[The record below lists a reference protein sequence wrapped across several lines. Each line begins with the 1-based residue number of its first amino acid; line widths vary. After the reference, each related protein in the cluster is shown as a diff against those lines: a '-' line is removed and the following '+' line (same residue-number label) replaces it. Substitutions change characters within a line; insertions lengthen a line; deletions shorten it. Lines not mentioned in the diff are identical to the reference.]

1 MDSMDPSLPT
11 ERTAAAYWKAVA
23 TITSDRRRALGDLE
37 RFFAAGTVPES
48 LDGFHRG
55 RLIATTLGHGLDFVW
70 ESLAR
75 LWMPW
80 KGKTFDDGTNSGWN
94 VFASGGR
101 FVARL
106 IWPRYRGIEPFS
118 PGLDTAFRFVTS
130 AGSSATVQGSSVLRI
145 DYDLQDNPE
154 WPIRRVLDELVR
166 VDEGLFLGQALFRL
180 GAQWRRAA
188 WFSLE
193 A

>member
-1 MDSMDPSLPT
+1 MGTSPDI
-11 ERTAAAYWKAVA
+11 ERTALAYWKTVAAVA
-23 TITSDRRRALGDLE
+23 TDRGEALGDLE
-37 RFFAAGTVPES
+37 RFFANGAVPES
-48 LDGFHRG
+48 LNGFHRG
-55 RLIATTLGHGLDFVW
+55 RLVATTVSRGVDWVF

-80 KGKTFDDGTNSGWN
+80 KGKTFDAATSSGAN
-94 VFASGGR
+94 VFTSSGR

-106 IWPRYRGIEPFS
+106 MWPSYQGIEPFT
-118 PGLDTAFRFVTS
+118 PGLDAAFRFTTS
-130 AGSSATVQGSSVLRI
+130 QGSSATMDGVSVLRI
-145 DYDLQDNPE
+145 DYDLPDNPR

-166 VDEGLFLGQALFRL
+166 VDEGLFLGQALLRFR
-180 GAQWRRAA
+180 GRWRRAA

>member
-1 MDSMDPSLPT
+1 MHDPRASEFSAT
-11 ERTAAAYWKAVA
+11 AYWKAVA
-23 TITSDRRRALGDLE
+23 TLAVDRRRALADIE
-37 RFFAAGTVPES
+37 RFFATGTVPGG

-55 RLIATTLGHGLDFVW
+55 RLVATTLGYGLDFLPETV
-70 ESLAR
+70 AR

-80 KGKTFDDGTNSGWN
+80 KGKTFDPAKAEGQN
-94 VFASGGR
+94 VFSAKGR

-106 IWPRYRGIEPFS
+106 LWPRYRGLARFG
-118 PGLDTAFRFVTS
+118 PGLDTAFRFLTS
-130 AGSSATVQGSSVLRI
+130 AGESAAQKDLQVMRI
-145 DYDLQDNPE
+145 DYDLPDNPA

-166 VDEGLFLGQALFRL
+166 VDEGLYLGRALLRL
-180 GAQWRRAA
+180 GGRWRRAA

>member
-1 MDSMDPSLPT
+1 MKESRASELS
-11 ERTAAAYWKAVA
+11 AAAYWKAVA
-23 TITSDRRRALGDLE
+23 TLSVDRRQALSDIE
-37 RFFAAGTVPES
+37 RFFDAGSVPEG

-55 RLIATTLGHGLDFVW
+55 RLVATTLGYGLDLIP
-70 ESLAR
+70 ETLAR

-80 KGKTFDDGTNSGWN
+80 KGKTFDAAAAEGRN
-94 VFASGGR
+94 VFSSRGR

-106 IWPRYRGIEPFS
+106 LWPRYRGIAPFK

-130 AGSSATVQGSSVLRI
+130 AGESAVHQGLQVLRI
-145 DYDLQDNPE
+145 DYDLPNNPA

-166 VDEGLFLGQALFRL
+166 VDEGLYLGQALLRL
-180 GAQWRRAA
+180 GGRWRRAA

>member
-1 MDSMDPSLPT
+1 MPESHASELS
-11 ERTAAAYWKAVA
+11 AAAYWKAVA
-23 TITSDRRRALGDLE
+23 TLLVDRRQALADIE
-37 RFFAAGTVPES
+37 RFFDAGTIPEG

-55 RLIATTLGHGLDFVW
+55 RLVATTLGYGLDLVP
-70 ESLAR
+70 ETLAR

-80 KGKTFDDGTNSGWN
+80 KGKTFDAAAAEGQN
-94 VFASGGR
+94 VFSSKGR

-106 IWPRYRGIEPFS
+106 LWPRYPGIARFE

-130 AGSSATVQGSSVLRI
+130 VGESAAHQDVRVLRI
-145 DYDLQDNPE
+145 DYDLPDNPA

-166 VDEGLFLGQALFRL
+166 VDEGIYLGQALLRL
-180 GAQWRRAA
+180 GGRWRRAA

>member
-1 MDSMDPSLPT
+1 MHDPRASEFSAT
-11 ERTAAAYWKAVA
+11 AYWKAVA
-23 TITSDRRRALGDLE
+23 TVAVDRRRALADIE
-37 RFFAAGTVPES
+37 RFFATGTVPEG

-55 RLIATTLGHGLDFVW
+55 RLVATTLGYGLDFLPETV
-70 ESLAR
+70 AR

-80 KGKTFDDGTNSGWN
+80 KGKTFDPAEAEGQN
-94 VFASGGR
+94 VFSAKGR

-106 IWPRYRGIEPFS
+106 LWPRYRGIARFA
-118 PGLDTAFRFVTS
+118 PGLDTAFRFLTS
-130 AGSSATVQGSSVLRI
+130 AGESAAHKDLRVLRI
-145 DYDLQDNPE
+145 DYDLPDNPA

-166 VDEGLFLGQALFRL
+166 VDEGLYLGQALLRL
-180 GAQWRRAA
+180 GGRWRRAA

>member
-1 MDSMDPSLPT
+1 MHESRAS
-11 ERTAAAYWKAVA
+11 EFSAAAYWRAVA
-23 TITSDRRRALGDLE
+23 TVAVDRRRALADIE
-37 RFFAAGTVPES
+37 RFFEAGSVPEG

-55 RLIATTLGHGLDFVW
+55 RLVATTLGYGLDFVP
-70 ESLAR
+70 ETLAR

-80 KGKTFDDGTNSGWN
+80 KGKTFDSGTSEGRN
-94 VFASGGR
+94 VLSARGR
-101 FVARL
+101 FLARL
-106 IWPRYRGIEPFS
+106 LWPRYRGIAPFE

-130 AGSSATVQGSSVLRI
+130 AGESAANEGFQVLRI
-145 DYDLQDNPE
+145 DYDLPDNPA

-166 VDEGLFLGQALFRL
+166 VDEGLHLGQALLRL
-180 GAQWRRAA
+180 RGRWRRAA